1 MQCGEETNIRD
12 PRSYEHYWT
21 SSWNKTWIGIA
32 KVMGSNPVRVWIFFF
47 FLVLFQLLAKN
58 KSGENLSFFNISSN
72 DLLRSRWIAA
82 IRRDEGPDFEVR
94 VASWP
99 VSCQMHVL
107 LAIDFPFD
115 WRLSPLFF
123 SYKIFINFISI
134 TLNPINESTI
144 LFTLG
149 FSIYFWLKLS
159 NAHGY
164 VLFVFINSDL
174 VICYK
179 WDPPSFILVII
190 CAFNEFAR

>member
-1 MQCGEETNIRD
+1 MTGELSDARV
-12 PRSYEHYWT
+12 
-21 SSWNKTWIGIA
+21 IGD
-32 KVMGSNPVRVWIFFF
+32 RL
-47 FLVLFQLLAKN
+47 FLSTEDSA
-58 KSGENLSFFNISSN
+58 
-72 DLLRSRWIAA
+72 R
-82 IRRDEGPDFEVR
+82 
-94 VASWP
+94 
-99 VSCQMHVL
+99 C
-107 LAIDFPFD
+107 
-115 WRLSPLFF
+115 FF

-179 WDPPSFILVII
+179 
-190 CAFNEFAR
+190 